1 MTAISPP
8 ALPDEDDFEPEL
20 EDELESELSEP
31 HAASASTAKLRA
43 ATSRPRVGLNISYS
57 SVERCYVVTAG
68 LVWVA
73 AAAARAA
80 PRRWIRCWP
89 WSRITA
95 RTITAPLMSI
105 CQNVETPTITSPSAR
120 KPMTNAPIRAPRTL
134 PRPPISDVPPMTP
147 AAIAFSSNEVPAW
160 GAAEVSSEAM
170 IKPAI
175 AAQKPEIMYTRTVT
189 LRTGTPASSAARALP
204 PSAYTQRPN
213 GVLRV
218 RKTAASENTT
228 ISQIPVGM
236 RRMSP
241 EPKKSKPVLPSCGL
255 PSRLG

>member
-73 AAAARAA
+73 AAAASAA
-80 PRRWIRCWP
+80 PRRWMRCWP

-95 RTITAPLMSI
+95 RTITAPLISI
-105 CQNVETPTITSPSAR
+105 CQNVETPRITRPSAR
-120 KPMTNAPIRAPRTL
+120 KPMTNAPMSAPRTA
-134 PRPPISDVPPMTP
+134 PRPPISDAPPIPT
-147 AAIAFSSNEVPAW
+147 AAIALSSNVSPAW

-170 IKPAI
+170 IRPDI
-175 AAQKPEIMYTRTVT
+175 AAQRPEIMYTR
-189 LRTGTPASSAARALP
+189 
-204 PSAYTQRPN
+204 
-213 GVLRV
+213 
-218 RKTAASENTT
+218 
-228 ISQIPVGM
+228 
-236 RRMSP
+236 
-241 EPKKSKPVLPSCGL
+241 
-255 PSRLG
+255 RLT